1 MSVNTLNYQQIGTI
15 MTSLVKQAGGRAAL
29 ANVDTKDFT
38 SVAQVGL
45 SLPLDSVMNALS
57 GVVGRTIFAI
67 RPYSARFKGLE
78 KSLPVWGAYMRK
90 LSIADTDWSDD
101 AAYAYPVTYDSTE
114 STPNGDGGT
123 VDQWTIKKPNILQ
136 TNFIGSSVYG
146 DNQTI
151 TKKQLETAFTGPDEF
166 GSFLNLIMT
175 NLSNRLEMSKDA
187 IARGLVANMIGS
199 VVAEAGNNTSP
210 RVVKLLT
217 EYNAETGLTGND
229 ALTATS
235 VYLPDNFSPFMKWAY
250 GRIAQISS
258 MMEENSTMFQT
269 VISGKPVLRHTEVN
283 RQKVYLFAKNKFAM
297 ESRVLADTFHDNY
310 LTKADVEAVNFW
322 QSIQT
327 PGTIKCKPAYTGTN
341 GTVVNSSN
349 TVTVENIFGI
359 MFDEDAAGYA
369 YTDREMLATP
379 INAKGMYYNIWV
391 HARPKVFMDN
401 TEKIVTLLLA

>member
-1 MSVNTLNYQQIGTI
+1 MSVNSLNYQQIGSI

-45 SLPLDSVMNALS
+45 SLPLDSVLNALS
-57 GVVGRTIFAI
+57 GVIGRTIFAI
-67 RPYSARFKGLE
+67 RPYSARFRGLE
-78 KSLPVWGAYMRK
+78 KSLPEWGAYMRK
-90 LSIADTDWSDD
+90 LSIADTDWADD
-101 AAYAYPVTYDSTE
+101 PAYDYPVAYDATE
-114 STPNGDGGT
+114 DPATGDGES
-123 VDQWTIKKPNILQ
+123 VDQWTIKKPNVLQ
-136 TNFIGSSVYG
+136 TVFIGSDVYG

-151 TKKQLETAFTGPDEF
+151 TKKQLQTAFTGPDEF

-187 IARGLVANMIGS
+187 LARGLVANMIGS
-199 VVAEAGNNTSP
+199 LVAEAGGNASA

-217 EYNAETGLTGND
+217 EYNAETGLTGDD
-229 ALTATS
+229 ALTSST
-235 VYLPDNFSPFMKWAY
+235 VYLPENFGPFMKWTY
-250 GRIAQISS
+250 GRIAEISS
-258 MMEENSTMFQT
+258 MMEENSVLYQT
-269 VISGKPVLRHTEVN
+269 VISGKPVLRHTEVQ

-297 ESRVLADTFHDNY
+297 ESRVLADTYHDNY

-327 PGTIKCKPAYTGTN
+327 PGTVKCKPAYTGTN
-341 GTVVNSSN
+341 GAVVNAAN
-349 TVTVENIFGI
+349 TVTVENVFGI
-359 MFDEDAAGYA
+359 MFDEAAAGYA

-379 INAKGMYYNIWV
+379 INAKGLYYNIWV

-401 TEKIVTLLLA
+401 TEKMVVFLLA

>member
-1 MSVNTLNYQQIGTI
+1 MSVNTLNYEQIGSI
-15 MTSLVKQAGGRAAL
+15 MTALVKQAGGRSAL
-29 ANVDTKDFT
+29 DTVNTKDFT

-57 GVVGRTIFAI
+57 GVIGRTIFSI
-67 RPYSARFKGLE
+67 RPYSARFRGLE

-90 LSIADTDWSDD
+90 LSIADTDWADD
-101 AAYAYPVTYDSTE
+101 AAYAYPVTYDSSENPAT
-114 STPNGDGGT
+114 GDGET
-123 VDQWTIKKPNILQ
+123 VDQWTIKKPNVLQ

-175 NLSNRLEMSKDA
+175 NLDNRLEMSKDA
-187 IARGLVANMIGS
+187 IARGLVANMITS
-199 VVAEAGNNTSP
+199 LVAEAGANSSP

-217 EYNAETGLTGND
+217 EYNAETGLTGDD
-229 ALTATS
+229 ALTAET
-235 VYLPDNFSPFMKWAY
+235 VYLPDNFGPFMKWTY

-258 MMEENSTMFQT
+258 MMTENSVMYQT
-269 VISGKPVLRHTEVN
+269 VISGKPILRHTEVE

-297 ESRVLADTFHDNY
+297 ESRVLADTYHDNY
-310 LTKADVEAVNFW
+310 LTRADVEAVNFW

-327 PGTIKCKPAYTGTN
+327 PGTVKAIPAYTSTSG
-341 GTVVNSSN
+341 VVTSPQSA
-349 TVTVENIFGI
+349 VTVQNVFGI

-379 INAKGMYYNIWV
+379 LNAKGLYYNIWI

-401 TEKIVTLLLA
+401 TEKMVVLLLA